1 MILAR
6 TSKPTLTPF
15 GLNHNDTLRFTCR
28 DGRGWDMTLLA
39 TSAAVLEREH
49 AARRGY
55 QDKGHDSGD
64 ISAYAFECD
73 LRINGREEKRPV
85 RVNPVSRKYG
95 RSGSA
100 RPAPKQGAPAGL
112 SGEAAWA
119 KSDPRPRA
127 SGRDGP
133 EHPAA
138 VPEVPRHC
146 PLPWIAPHSCRN
158 IEPKAAFCGSY
169 GLALPSEQ
177 CLTTLGFRSTLRPP
191 NLRTVAPR
199 AKAEG

>member
-119 KSDPRPRA
+119 KTDPRPRA
-127 SGRDGP
+127 SVRDGP
-133 EHPAA
+133 EHPTA

-146 PLPWIAPHSCRN
+146 RCRARSDVADHSRHG
-158 IEPKAAFCGSY
+158 AAGAVAS
-169 GLALPSEQ
+169 LRTN
-177 CLTTLGFRSTLRPP
+177 TTRSTQMAFFCSGLPCGNAGP
-191 NLRTVAPR
+191 SNLMLAQMS
-199 AKAEG
+199 